1 MSAPTALD
9 MGERRRGRDWR
20 VTVVIASR
28 NRRDVL
34 VRNLPRTLEL
44 PEHPRVILVDDA
56 STDGTPEAVRAAHPE
71 VEVIELER
79 HMGSA
84 ARNMGLRAA
93 QTPYVAF
100 CDDDSWWEPG
110 ALTAAADLLDEH
122 PRLAVVNG
130 HVLVGPDE
138 HDDPIC
144 VEMAESPLPA
154 AEGQPGHPLLS
165 FVACAV
171 VVRRDAILAAGGFQE
186 RFLIG
191 GEEELLGWDLA
202 GAGWQLSYVPQLL
215 AHHHPPPH
223 TGRPDRREVGIR
235 NTLWTTWLRRPLRT
249 AATRTARDLRRFPRD
264 RTTARAVMR
273 AVAGLPWI
281 LRERRVSPPHIE
293 HMRRLLEQQQL
304 RSHSRRYVD

>member
-1 MSAPTALD
+1 MPARPDT
-9 MGERRRGRDWR
+9 R
-20 VTVVIASR
+20 VAIVVATH
-28 NRRDVL
+28 NRREML
-34 VRNLPRTLEL
+34 LETMARHIAL
-44 PEHPRVILVDDA
+44 PERPHVVVVDDG
-56 STDGTPEAVRAAHPE
+56 STDGTAEALATAVPA
-71 VEVIELER
+71 VDVIRLER
-79 HMGSA
+79 PMGGA
-84 ARNMGLRAA
+84 ARNAGLRAV
-93 QTPYVAF
+93 QTPYVAL
-100 CDDDSWWEPG
+100 CDDDSWWRPG
-110 ALTAAADLLDEH
+110 ALSRAADLLDRH
-122 PRLAVVNG
+122 PRLAVING
-130 HVLVGPDE
+130 HVLVGADE
-138 HDDPIC
+138 NDDPVC
-144 VEMAESPLPA
+144 EEMARSPLPRVD
-154 AEGQPGHPLLS
+154 GQPGHPLLS

-171 VVRRDAILAAGGFQE
+171 VLRREAILAAGGFSE
-186 RFLIG
+186 RLDIG